1 MTSRQ
6 THKSKPLTLG
16 DVALHLAG
24 LMNRVRAIENLTA
37 VDQRPV
43 DDMRSA
49 LRQIALLPC
58 DCARMNAFV
67 EFKTTR
73 EVVIKGQG
81 TSHHWLGCHVA
92 IAAAGFGG
100 PM

>member
-43 DDMRSA
+43 EFAVPVIRWIGKRIAIMDAA
-49 LRQIALLPC
+49 LR
-58 DCARMNAFV
+58 
-67 EFKTTR
+67 EH
-73 EVVIKGQG
+73 
-81 TSHHWLGCHVA
+81 TS
-92 IAAAGFGG
+92 
-100 PM
+100 